1 MNYNFSCSL
10 WHLCMPN
17 PNDHTWTQE
26 QRCLSFPV
34 APIVLIRI
42 WPNRIKNKN
51 LDWFLEMT
59 STAHLRRLSISSS
72 FQHTQ
77 RLLAKQ
83 KKKTHFLEE
92 IIYLRWERSEGVAL
106 DLPMSPI
113 KAWELSYWMD
123 PNTPIRKSHRK
134 F

>member
-59 STAHLRRLSISSS
+59 STAHLRW
-72 FQHTQ
+72 
-77 RLLAKQ
+77 
-83 KKKTHFLEE
+83 
-92 IIYLRWERSEGVAL
+92 IIYFQFLSAYPKVTCQAKKNSFLGRGNLSQVGKKRRCGSRSTHVSNQGL
-106 DLPMSPI
+106 GTKLLNGSQY
-113 KAWELSYWMD
+113 S
-123 PNTPIRKSHRK
+123 NTEITS
-134 F
+134 